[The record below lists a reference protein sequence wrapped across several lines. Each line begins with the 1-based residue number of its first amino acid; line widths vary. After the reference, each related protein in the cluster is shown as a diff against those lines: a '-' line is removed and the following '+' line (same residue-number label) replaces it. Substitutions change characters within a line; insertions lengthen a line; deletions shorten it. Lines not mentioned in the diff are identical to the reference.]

1 MMKIKDET
9 LKNNLLEMINK
20 IPTMSNETLQ
30 YDLEWYSELMNQTNK
45 DTELYQGYNL
55 YINEIK
61 KYLNGNTRVND
72 VKEES
77 QEEVKENKNDEAILD
92 EYEKVVWDVCM
103 NTESKYLSNKNI
115 DYKWYGLF
123 NVNSKSKNENT
134 PKEDGST
141 YGCVEAE
148 EHRFIY
154 ENYIRSSIKLLEEMS
169 DSGRKSVM
177 SNIKKLAKIS
187 NGLVTI
193 DTTDN
198 GETVYKIHNKTSYNK
213 ETHQFNNYVLIPS
226 DVLKLLVCATNSNTV
241 KIYCVLLYKCNCK
254 DWATISNEYFHKVLG
269 ITSRTTI
276 KKCCDLLIL
285 MGLIERTTIVD
296 TSQKDVNGKI
306 LTKEYNQYKLRPY
319 SEFRKRYNDLCC
331 NKRNMK

>member
-1 MMKIKDET
+1 MKKEIEE
-9 LKNNLLEMINK
+9 LENK
-20 IPTMSNETLQ
+20 IRIWKSMSKFKDFSKEIAEAEARIEELKQQNENPKV
-30 YDLEWYSELMNQTNK
+30 DLDKTFTKVVEEA
-45 DTELYQGYNL
+45 DTIVKSFTEKHE
-55 YINEIK
+55 EI
-61 KYLNGNTRVND
+61 
-72 VKEES
+72 
-77 QEEVKENKNDEAILD
+77 KNDEIILD
-92 EYEKVVWDVCM
+92 EYGKVVWDVCM
-103 NTESKYLSNKNI
+103 NTESRYLSNKDIN
-115 DYKWYGLF
+115 YAWYGLF

-141 YGCVEAE
+141 YGYAEAE

-154 ENYIRSSIKLLEEMS
+154 ENYIRNSIKLLEEMS
-169 DSGRKSVM
+169 DSKQRTILR
-177 SNIKKLAKIS
+177 NIKKLTKVS

-193 DTTDN
+193 DKTDD

-226 DVLKLLVCATNSNTV
+226 DILKLLICATNSNTI

-254 DWATISNEYFHKVLG
+254 DWITISNEYFHKVLG

-306 LTKEYNQYKLRPY
+306 LTKEYNQYRLIPY

-331 NKRNMK
+331 NKRNLKK

>member
-1 MMKIKDET
+1 MIQKIKNET
-9 LKNNLLEMINK
+9 LKNNLKEMINR
-20 IPTMSNETLQ
+20 IPTMSEETLQ
-30 YDLEWYSELMNQTNK
+30 YDLEWYSELMNQT
-45 DTELYQGYNL
+45 DIDSELYQCYNL
-55 YINEIK
+55 YISEIK
-61 KYLNGNTRVND
+61 KYLNGNTRVDD
-72 VKEES
+72 VEED
-77 QEEVKENKNDEAILD
+77 KNDKMLLD
-92 EYEKVVWDVCM
+92 EYEKVVWDVCI

-123 NVNSKSKNENT
+123 NVNSNSKNENT
-134 PKEDGST
+134 PKEEGGT
-141 YGCVEAE
+141 YGYAEAE

-154 ENYIRSSIKLLEEMS
+154 ENYIRNSIKLLEEMS

-226 DVLKLLVCATNSNTV
+226 DILKLLVYATNSNTI

-254 DWATISNEYFHKVLG
+254 DWTTISNLYFTKVLG

-285 MGLIERTTIVD
+285 MGLIERTTVVD
-296 TSQKDVNGKI
+296 TSQKDINGKI